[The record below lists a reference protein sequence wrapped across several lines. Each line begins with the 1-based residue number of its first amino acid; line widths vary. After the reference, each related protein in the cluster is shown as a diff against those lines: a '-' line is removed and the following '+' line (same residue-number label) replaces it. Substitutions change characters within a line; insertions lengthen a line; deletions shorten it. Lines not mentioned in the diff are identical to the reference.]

1 MFTCSASANG
11 KSTPTR
17 HGTVSTRSSTRH
29 RVDTYSTRHRV
40 ELRRLTLGGRC
51 GRRYP
56 VTSSV
61 PFDLDE
67 CSSLIAVVVS
77 DTYSKNP
84 VYQPLEGLLA
94 VPGAAGAVDI
104 YLQVSIRF

>member
-17 HGTVSTRSSTRH
+17 HGTVSTRS
-29 RVDTYSTRHRV
+29 STRHRV

>member
-1 MFTCSASANG
+1 
-11 KSTPTR
+11 
-17 HGTVSTRSSTRH
+17 
-29 RVDTYSTRHRV
+29 
-40 ELRRLTLGGRC
+40 
-51 GRRYP
+51 
-56 VTSSV
+56 V

-104 YLQVSIRF
+104 YMQVSIRF